1 MDVFLSASVPSRDRS
16 PRYFESADVLLI
28 REAVKALIE
37 VVLPR
42 GRLVFGGHPA
52 ITPLIALFVQQLGLE
67 SSRLTVFQSAAFQ
80 PEFPE
85 ALSEFYDVRVIDA
98 NGDRELSLGEMRV
111 EMLSSRSFHAGVFI
125 GGMDGVLDEARL
137 FRLMHPSA
145 KFLPV
150 ASAGGAARVLYQE
163 VAGLPISLSRELT
176 YRTLFRR
183 LL

>member
-1 MDVFLSASVPSRDRS
+1 MDVFLAAGVPSRERGL
-16 PRYFESADVLLI
+16 RYFESADILLI
-28 REAVKALIE
+28 REAIKALIE

-52 ITPLIALFVQQLGLE
+52 ITPLIALSVQQLGLE
-67 SSRLTVFQSAAFQ
+67 PSRLTVFQSAAFQ
-80 PEFPE
+80 TEFPE
-85 ALSEFYDVRVIDA
+85 ALSEFYDVRVIAAD
-98 NGDRELSLGEMRV
+98 GDRDLSLGTMRV

-125 GGMDGVLDEARL
+125 GGMDGVMDEARL
-137 FRLMHPSA
+137 FREMHPAA

-150 ASAGGAARVLYQE
+150 ASAGGAADVLYRE
-163 VAGLPISLSRELT
+163 ETGLPVSLARELT